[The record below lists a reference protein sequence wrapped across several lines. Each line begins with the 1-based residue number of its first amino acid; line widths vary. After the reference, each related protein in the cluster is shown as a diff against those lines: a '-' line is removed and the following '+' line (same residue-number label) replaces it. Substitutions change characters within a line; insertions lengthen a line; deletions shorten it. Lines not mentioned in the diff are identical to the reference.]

1 MINLFQNLENL
12 IDRWLAIR
20 YEKAVDKLFFIDEYF
35 NENNF
40 DFIQDYNDTV
50 WLRKRKEI
58 YKAYQMGNFSKAQNY
73 LEDALDYEINKVNK
87 KDNPKPLKII
97 KSPKT
102 PLKDEKTFD
111 KIIKAR
117 MPEKKLNIDELKI
130 VYRDAEKS
138 IKQYILVREAKRKI
152 KYVFHSSDDN
162 IRIEKIRNLAEKNI
176 NPFEL
181 TKNTL
186 TSTKDI
192 VKKTINNDFE
202 EEKINNDNEEE
213 KNRVSV
219 FNKKL
224 QYDTIVNCFGKLKVV
239 INQWNENPYLT
250 DEQFNDFVDAAFY
263 GKKLD
268 SKITI
273 NMKPHGEKLKIQGV
287 FFNFY
292 YVTCHDLFG
301 TAAVQEKYIRLLT
314 DNFDTFKFNSI
325 KGNFKPKSKRD
336 NDLI

>member
-117 MPEKKLNIDELKI
+117 MPEKKLNVDELKV

-152 KYVFHSSDDN
+152 KDVFNSSDVN
-162 IRIEKIRNLAEKNI
+162 IRIEKIRNLAKENIKPFVVKKNI
-176 NPFEL
+176 N
-181 TKNTL
+181 
-186 TSTKDI
+186 I
-192 VKKTINNDFE
+192 GFE
-202 EEKINNDNEEE
+202 ENI
-213 KNRVSV
+213 NRVSV
-219 FNKKL
+219 FNSKL
-224 QYDTIVNCFGKLKVV
+224 LYYTIITFFDNLRTVK
-239 INQWNENPYLT
+239 NELNDKPYLS
-250 DEQFNDFVDAAFY
+250 DKQFNDFVDAAFY

-273 NMKPHGEKLKIQGV
+273 SMKPHGEKLKIQGV

-301 TAAVQEKYIRLLT
+301 TAAVQEKYIILLT